1 VRRNDIKIATT
12 KQMKSFHDAINFS
25 QDYQLDAFKGM
36 FSTLEETVMQHR
48 NMCQAVIFAA
58 ILLCNSAEGHAVTQ
72 EVVLDKNILF
82 NATAYIPPQCY
93 TITAG
98 TDIKTAQPCYVCHT
112 KSIEPNYRNDQ
123 DLQLEYSFPESARIN
138 PWTNLFEQRKER
150 IATLSDD
157 EILSFIRKSNYL
169 DEAGQII
176 PAKKLHTLPTSWDY
190 NKNNSWDGYTPDC
203 FFNFDDRGFDRL
215 PDSGYSGWRAFGYHP
230 FPATYWPT
238 NGATDDVMIR
248 LPKSFRQTPAGAF
261 DRITYEVNLAIVES
275 LVSRRDIA
283 IEPTDEKK
291 FGIDLN
297 QNGRLDEARQIT
309 HHWPESNGK
318 RMSYVGAAGQE
329 LRDQKQYLAAGLFP
343 VGTEFLHSI
352 RYLDI
357 SDEGEIHLSARMKE
371 LQYMQ
376 KNTWQTYADLEESA
390 LSEMKERDDFPD
402 RTSQFIG
409 NAEHG
414 VYNGSGWLLQGF
426 IEDAA
431 GALRPQ
437 SFEETVS
444 CVGCHGGIGATTDS
458 VFAFSR
464 KLGEN
469 SPARGWFHWDKS
481 FLHDIVEPKTE
492 LYKAGVFYEYSYYL
506 MYNASGN
513 DLRDNPEVISRFT
526 LPEGSLNSKE
536 LLRLQ
541 GDVSR
546 LLLPSPERAL
556 QLNKA
561 YRTIV
566 LDQDFIHGRE
576 VYIDPVATVH
586 KATEIDQRTTLTAP
600 TSPVAFGNHF
610 GPPQA
615 AYTAKSPAENST
627 AAKEVLGASMIGP
640 DGQAYI
646 AEWSGIIHKSSY
658 NTTIDGARMVFPDR
672 LTLPTRPIIPTT
684 GNASCTIC
692 HRRVN
697 GQSKST
703 TPSLE
708 DFDDRRQLTTLG
720 NNHTGRFSPDG
731 SSIAFVSDRSGSDQI
746 WLMDNDG
753 RNQRQLTSGPM
764 KHSWP
769 NWRHD
774 SRQLVFIGHNPAENV
789 YAVKSY
795 SLDDKTETIL
805 VSGNRMMNR
814 PTYHPADDLIAYSAQ
829 TGTNWDIW
837 LTTIDG
843 RQQQRLTT
851 TPNMESNPLWSP
863 DGKMLAYKVAPADAK
878 YSLTSQNFLTFAN
891 GYDKPTVHLWQGP
904 ESVQMSGWSPDGQ
917 KIGYTAETISGSLG
931 KERVTYSALI
941 SDVTVAAEKAT
952 TSHTLF
958 AAQGKTL
965 GDRGPVFS
973 PDGRF
978 LAFWAWNRD
987 YSAGLWLYDIVE
999 KQTVPL
1005 PSAGLDMYPMWSPDS
1020 KTLLYEANQNSQSQ
1034 LQLITIAAFTSKRTR
1049 QFASR

>member
-1 VRRNDIKIATT
+1 
-12 KQMKSFHDAINFS
+12 
-25 QDYQLDAFKGM
+25 
-36 FSTLEETVMQHR
+36 
-48 NMCQAVIFAA
+48 
-58 ILLCNSAEGHAVTQ
+58 
-72 EVVLDKNILF
+72 VLDKTLLI

-93 TITAG
+93 TKTAG
-98 TDIKTAQPCYVCHT
+98 TDIKVAQPCYVCHT
-112 KSIEPNYRNDQ
+112 KSVEPNYINDQ
-123 DLQLEYSFPESARIN
+123 DLQLEYSFPESARFN
-138 PWTNLFEQRKER
+138 PWKNLFEGRKER
-150 IATLSDD
+150 IATLSDE

-169 DEAGQII
+169 DESGRII
-176 PAKKLHTLPTSWDY
+176 LANKLQTLPETWDY
-190 NKNNSWDGYTPDC
+190 NKNSVWDGYSPDC

-248 LPKSFRQTPAGAF
+248 LPGSFRQTTDGTF
-261 DRITYEVNLAIVES
+261 DRIAYEVNLAIVES
-275 LVSRRDIA
+275 LLRRKNIA
-283 IEPTDEKK
+283 IEPTDEKQ
-291 FGIDLN
+291 FGVDLN

-309 HHWPESNGK
+309 YHWPESNGK
-318 RMSYVGAAGQE
+318 SMSYVGAAGQE
-329 LRDQKQYLAAGLFP
+329 LRDKKQHLAAGLFP

-357 SDEGEIHLSARMKE
+357 SDEGEINLSPRMKE

-376 KNTWQTYADLEESA
+376 KKTWQTYADLEESA

-402 RTSQFIG
+402 RISQFIG

-414 VYNGSGWLLQGF
+414 VYNGNGWLLQGF

-431 GALRPQ
+431 GELRPQ

-464 KLGEN
+464 KLGKN
-469 SPARGWFHWDKS
+469 SPNSGWFHWEKNY
-481 FLHDIVEPKTE
+481 LHGIVEPKTE

-506 MYNASGN
+506 MYNPSGN
-513 DLRDNPEVISRFT
+513 DFRNNPEVISRFT
-526 LPEGSLNSKE
+526 LPDGSLNTKE
-536 LLRLQ
+536 LIRLQ
-541 GDVSR
+541 SDVSR

-566 LDQDFIHGRE
+566 LDQDFIHGRDVNIE
-576 VYIDPVATVH
+576 PATMVH
-586 KATEIDQRTTLTAP
+586 QETEIDLRTTLAATTNP
-600 TSPVAFGNHF
+600 MILGNHF
-610 GPPQA
+610 GPLQA
-615 AYTAKSPAENST
+615 ANTAKAPVENK
-627 AAKEVLGASMIGP
+627 AAVKEVFGASMIGP

-646 AEWSGIIHKSSY
+646 AEWSGIIHKSAYQS
-658 NTTIDGARMVFPDR
+658 TIEGAAMVFPDR

-684 GNASCTIC
+684 DNPSCTIC
-692 HRRVN
+692 HRIVSGETVQTKPSQEDLN
-697 GQSKST
+697 G
-703 TPSLE
+703 
-708 DFDDRRQLTTLG
+708 RHQLTTHG

-731 SSIAFVSDRSGSDQI
+731 RSIVFVSDRSGSDQI
-746 WLMDNDG
+746 WLMDKDG
-753 RNQRQLTSGPM
+753 RNQRQLTSGPAE
-764 KHSWP
+764 HSWP

-774 SRQLVFIGHNPAENV
+774 SRQLVFIGYSPAKNE

-805 VSGNRMMNR
+805 VSSNSMMNR
-814 PTYHPADDLIAYSAQ
+814 PTYHPSDDFIAYSAQ

-851 TPNMESNPLWSP
+851 TPDMESNPLWSP
-863 DGKMLAYKVAPADAK
+863 DGKTLAYKVAPADGK
-878 YSLTSQNFLTFAN
+878 YSLTSQNFLTFSN
-891 GYDKPTVHLWQGP
+891 GYDKPTVHSWQGP
-904 ESVQMSGWSPDGQ
+904 ESVQMTDWSPDGH
-917 KIGYTAETISGSLG
+917 KISYTAETISGSSG

-941 SDVTVAAEKAT
+941 SDITLAEGNAT
-952 TSHTLF
+952 TTHTLF
-958 AAQGKTL
+958 ASQGETL

-978 LAFWAWNRD
+978 VAFWSWNTD
-987 YSAGLWLYDIVE
+987 YNAGLRLYDFEE
-999 KQTVPL
+999 KRTLPL
-1005 PSAGLDMYPMWSPDS
+1005 PSAGLDMYPQWSPDS
-1020 KTLLYEANQNSQSQ
+1020 SSLLFESQRDGQSQ
-1034 LQLITIAAFTSKRTR
+1034 LQLTTVAAFRSKSTP
-1049 QFASR
+1049 QFASRQMHKVIDKLNESSLFH

>member
-1 VRRNDIKIATT
+1 
-12 KQMKSFHDAINFS
+12 
-25 QDYQLDAFKGM
+25 
-36 FSTLEETVMQHR
+36 MQHR
-48 NMCQAVIFAA
+48 KMSQTIIFAA
-58 ILLCNSAEGHAVTQ
+58 ILFCNPVAGQAVTQ
-72 EVVLDKNILF
+72 EVMLDKNILF
-82 NATAYIPPQCY
+82 NTTAYIPPQCY

-112 KSIEPNYRNDQ
+112 KSIEPNYINDH

-138 PWTNLFEQRKER
+138 PWTNLFEERKER
-150 IATLSDD
+150 IAALSDD

-169 DEAGQII
+169 DEAGQISL
-176 PAKKLHTLPTSWDY
+176 AKKLRTLPTSWDY
-190 NKNNSWDGYTPDC
+190 NKNSTWDGYTPDC

-215 PDSGYSGWRAFGYHP
+215 PDAGYSGWRAFGYHP

-248 LPKSFRQTPAGAF
+248 LPKSFRQTAAGTF

-275 LVSRRDIA
+275 LVSRKDIA
-283 IEPTDEKK
+283 IEPTDEKQ
-291 FGIDLN
+291 FGVDLN

-309 HHWPESNGK
+309 YHWPESNGK
-318 RMSYVGAAGQE
+318 KMSYVGVAEQE
-329 LRDQKQYLAAGLFP
+329 LRDRKQYLAAGLFP

-357 SDEGEIHLSARMKE
+357 NEKGDIQLSARMKE
-371 LQYMQ
+371 LQYMR
-376 KNTWQTYADLEESA
+376 KKTWQTYADLEESA

-402 RTSQFIG
+402 RVSQFIG

-431 GALRPQ
+431 GDLRPQ

-458 VFAFSR
+458 VFAFAR

-469 SPARGWFHWDKS
+469 SPTHGWFHWDKS
-481 FLHDIVEPKTE
+481 YLHDIIEPKTE
-492 LYKAGVFYEYSYYL
+492 LYKSGVFYEYSYYL

-526 LPEGSLNSKE
+526 LPDGSLNNKE

-546 LLLPSPERAL
+546 LLLPGPERAL
-556 QLNKA
+556 RLNKA

-576 VYIDPVATVH
+576 VNIDPVATVH
-586 KATEIDQRTTLTAP
+586 KATEPDQRTTLAASTN
-600 TSPVAFGNHF
+600 PVAFGNHF
-610 GPPQA
+610 GPLQAPHA
-615 AYTAKSPAENST
+615 AYAATAPAENKA
-627 AAKEVLGASMIGP
+627 AAKDVLGASTNGP

-646 AEWSGIIHKSSY
+646 AEWSGIINKSSY
-658 NTTIDGARMVFPDR
+658 RSIIEGARMVFPDR

-684 GNASCTIC
+684 GNPSCTIC
-692 HRRVN
+692 HRRVSST
-697 GQSKST
+697 SKT
-703 TPSLE
+703 TKPSPE
-708 DFDDRRQLTTLG
+708 DLDGRRQLTTLG

-731 SSIAFVSDRSGSDQI
+731 RSIAFVSDRSGSDQI
-746 WLMDNDG
+746 WLMDTDG
-753 RNQRQLTSGPM
+753 QNQRQLTNGPM
-764 KHSWP
+764 VHNWP

-774 SRQLVFIGHNPAENV
+774 NRQLVFIGHNPAEKM

-795 SLDDKTETIL
+795 SLDDKSESTL
-805 VSGNRMMNR
+805 VSGKEMMNR
-814 PTYHPADDLIAYSAQ
+814 PTYHPNDDLIAYSAQ

-843 RQQQRLTT
+843 RRQHRLTSS
-851 TPNMESNPLWSP
+851 PDMESNPLWSP
-863 DGKMLAYKVAPADAK
+863 DGTMLAYKVAPAGGK

-891 GYDKPTVHLWQGP
+891 GYDNPTVHIWQGP
-904 ESVQMSGWSPDGQ
+904 ESVQMTDWSPDGR
-917 KIGYTAETISGSLG
+917 KISYTAETISGSLG

-941 SDVTVAAEKAT
+941 SDVSVAAEKADT
-952 TSHTLF
+952 AHTLF

-978 LAFWAWNRD
+978 LAFWGWNKD
-987 YSAGLWLYDIVE
+987 YSAGLWLYDIEE
-999 KQTVPL
+999 KQNLPL
-1005 PSAGLDMYPMWSPDS
+1005 PSAGMDMYPQWSPDS
-1020 KTLLYEANQNSQSQ
+1020 KTLLYETHQQGQSQ
-1034 LQLITIAAFTSKRTR
+1034 LGLTTIRAFTAQGTQ
-1049 QFASR
+1049 QFVFR